1 MILSCGTAGAD
12 RSGRRVGGRAG
23 SAAAQPDPIA
33 AAVTASAISA
43 TVSARRRRGVNHAG
57 LRAAA
62 QARMPVAA
70 AVAVAAVA
78 MHCAHMQ
85 GSMAGPRRSQVALR
99 SDCPAVEALE
109 LVLFCAWCFVVA
121 VAGGA
126 VGLVLGNI
134 RLPVVL
140 LVASSPAAGAG
151 ANIGI
156 SGVAAFAA
164 AAAHIR
170 AGRINWRLFAW
181 MAPPSMAGAVVGGL
195 VSGAIS
201 DTALLIVI
209 GVTLLYF
216 GIDLLRKEG
225 RRPDAKRSPRAADA
239 EREPAA
245 PEPPAADAEREPA
258 APERSPHAADAA
270 PEPRPAADH
279 LDVRAAVLSGAL
291 IGLLGGL
298 VGLILGALRMPAL
311 LRWVGEVPHRAVGT
325 NLAVGF
331 WVGVA
336 GVAGH
341 LPGGVDWT
349 ALGAGAA
356 ASVPGALLGARLTGR
371 MSERQLLRAIGAV
384 LVVAGVA
391 TAGQAL

>member
-1 MILSCGTAGAD
+1 LD
-12 RSGRRVGGRAG
+12 
-23 SAAAQPDPIA
+23 
-33 AAVTASAISA
+33 
-43 TVSARRRRGVNHAG
+43 
-57 LRAAA
+57 
-62 QARMPVAA
+62 
-70 AVAVAAVA
+70 
-78 MHCAHMQ
+78 
-85 GSMAGPRRSQVALR
+85 
-99 SDCPAVEALE
+99 AVELIA
-109 LVLFCAWCFVVA
+109 FCAWCFTMALV
-121 VAGGA
+121 GGA
-126 VGLVLGNI
+126 VGIVLGNV

-156 SGVAAFAA
+156 SGVAAFAG

-195 VSGAIS
+195 VSGAIP

-209 GVTLLYF
+209 GVTLVCF
-216 GIDLLRKEG
+216 GINLLR
-225 RRPDAKRSPRAADA
+225 PRAPAPAA
-239 EREPAA
+239 ERHGE
-245 PEPPAADAEREPA
+245 
-258 APERSPHAADAA
+258 
-270 PEPRPAADH
+270 
-279 LDVRAAVLSGAL
+279 LDLRAAIVSGAL

-298 VGLILGALRMPAL
+298 VGLILGSLRMPAM
-311 LRWVGEVPHRAVGT
+311 LRWVGEAPARAVGT

-349 ALGAGAA
+349 ALGVGAA

-371 MSERQLLRAIGAV
+371 LSERQLLRAIGAV
-384 LVVAGVA
+384 LVVAGLA
-391 TAGQAL
+391 TALQALW

>member
-1 MILSCGTAGAD
+1 M
-12 RSGRRVGGRAG
+12 
-23 SAAAQPDPIA
+23 DPI
-33 AAVTASAISA
+33 
-43 TVSARRRRGVNHAG
+43 
-57 LRAAA
+57 
-62 QARMPVAA
+62 
-70 AVAVAAVA
+70 
-78 MHCAHMQ
+78 
-85 GSMAGPRRSQVALR
+85 
-99 SDCPAVEALE
+99 E
-109 LVLFCAWCFVVA
+109 LILFCTWCFVVA

-134 RLPVVL
+134 RLPAVL

-195 VSGAIS
+195 VSGAIP

-216 GIDLLRKEG
+216 GIDILRKDLRG
-225 RRPDAKRSPRAADA
+225 PPDEKSSTSGED
-239 EREPAA
+239 
-245 PEPPAADAEREPA
+245 
-258 APERSPHAADAA
+258 
-270 PEPRPAADH
+270 
-279 LDVRAAVLSGAL
+279 LDIRAAVVSGAL

-311 LRWVGEVPHRAVGT
+311 LRWVGEVPHKAVGT

-384 LVVAGVA
+384 LVVAGAA
-391 TAGQAL
+391 TALQAL

>member
-1 MILSCGTAGAD
+1 VD
-12 RSGRRVGGRAG
+12 
-23 SAAAQPDPIA
+23 
-33 AAVTASAISA
+33 
-43 TVSARRRRGVNHAG
+43 
-57 LRAAA
+57 
-62 QARMPVAA
+62 
-70 AVAVAAVA
+70 
-78 MHCAHMQ
+78 
-85 GSMAGPRRSQVALR
+85 
-99 SDCPAVEALE
+99 ALE
-109 LVLFCAWCFVVA
+109 LILFCAWCFVVA
-121 VAGGA
+121 VAGGT

-181 MAPPSMAGAVVGGL
+181 MAPPSMAGAVAGGL
-195 VSGAIS
+195 VSGAIP

-216 GIDLLRKEG
+216 GVDLLREQ
-225 RRPDAKRSPRAADA
+225 RPGATGAASA
-239 EREPAA
+239 AGREP
-245 PEPPAADAEREPA
+245 PPPGDG
-258 APERSPHAADAA
+258 
-270 PEPRPAADH
+270 
-279 LDVRAAVLSGAL
+279 LDLRAAVVSGAL

-311 LRWVGEVPHRAVGT
+311 LRWVGEAPHRAVGT

-349 ALGAGAA
+349 ALGVGAA

-384 LVVAGVA
+384 LVVAGAA
-391 TAGQAL
+391 TALQAL

>member
-1 MILSCGTAGAD
+1 
-12 RSGRRVGGRAG
+12 V
-23 SAAAQPDPIA
+23 DP
-33 AAVTASAISA
+33 
-43 TVSARRRRGVNHAG
+43 
-57 LRAAA
+57 
-62 QARMPVAA
+62 
-70 AVAVAAVA
+70 
-78 MHCAHMQ
+78 
-85 GSMAGPRRSQVALR
+85 
-99 SDCPAVEALE
+99 VELI
-109 LVLFCAWCFVVA
+109 LFCAWCFVVA
-121 VAGGA
+121 LAGGA

-181 MAPPSMAGAVVGGL
+181 MAPPSMAGALAGGL
-195 VSGAIS
+195 VSGAIP

-209 GVTLLYF
+209 GLTLLYF
-216 GIDLLRKEG
+216 GVDILRKEA
-225 RRPDAKRSPRAADA
+225 RDAKR
-239 EREPAA
+239 REA
-245 PEPPAADAEREPA
+245 PSAGREA
-258 APERSPHAADAA
+258 RSPGDD
-270 PEPRPAADH
+270 E
-279 LDVRAAVLSGAL
+279 LDIRAAVLSGAL

-311 LRWVGEVPHRAVGT
+311 LRWVGEVPHKAVGT

-384 LVVAGVA
+384 LVVAGAA
-391 TAGQAL
+391 TAVQAL

>member
-1 MILSCGTAGAD
+1 
-12 RSGRRVGGRAG
+12 V
-23 SAAAQPDPIA
+23 DP
-33 AAVTASAISA
+33 
-43 TVSARRRRGVNHAG
+43 
-57 LRAAA
+57 
-62 QARMPVAA
+62 
-70 AVAVAAVA
+70 
-78 MHCAHMQ
+78 
-85 GSMAGPRRSQVALR
+85 
-99 SDCPAVEALE
+99 LE
-109 LVLFCAWCFVVA
+109 LILFCAWCFTVA
-121 VAGGA
+121 LAGGA

-134 RLPVVL
+134 RLPAVL

-181 MAPPSMAGAVVGGL
+181 MAPPSMAGAVAGGL

-209 GVTLLYF
+209 GVTLFYF
-216 GIDLLRKEG
+216 GVDILRKEAREAG
-225 RRPDAKRSPRAADA
+225 GGPSAARAAGDEKRREAGGA
-239 EREPAA
+239 EPSPAGAEA
-245 PEPPAADAEREPA
+245 PGSDSARSAHADT
-258 APERSPHAADAA
+258 
-270 PEPRPAADH
+270 
-279 LDVRAAVLSGAL
+279 LDIRAAVVSGAL

-298 VGLILGALRMPAL
+298 VGLILGALRVPAL
-311 LRWVGEVPHRAVGT
+311 LRWVGEVPHRVVGT
-325 NLAVGF
+325 NMAVGF

-341 LPGGVDWT
+341 LPGGVDWPV
-349 ALGAGAA
+349 LGAGAA

-384 LVVAGVA
+384 LVVAGAA
-391 TAGQAL
+391 TAVQAL